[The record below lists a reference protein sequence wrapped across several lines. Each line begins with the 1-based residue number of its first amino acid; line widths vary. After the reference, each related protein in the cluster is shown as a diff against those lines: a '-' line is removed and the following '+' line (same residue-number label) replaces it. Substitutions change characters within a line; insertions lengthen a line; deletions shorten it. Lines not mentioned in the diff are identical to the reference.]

1 MAVYFHGNFGLNRE
15 RMSSLL
21 ILALDHPD
29 WKDKDLAN
37 PFGYGAPYAEK
48 YRSWLHKTG
57 ISELR
62 LPLRLTEKGKIVW
75 DHDKKFHTITTQ
87 WFMHWE
93 LSQDP
98 NRAEAWHYFVN
109 EFLPQHDK
117 FTKAELLQ
125 GVMMKLRAH
134 SEEHFGPG
142 SKLNPV
148 IVRKL
153 IECYT
158 EDFALG
164 ELGFLNKEGKRYI
177 KQDDLSP
184 IGPWKQPEDLT
195 LAFSD

>member
-21 ILALDHPD
+21 KLALDHPD
-29 WKDKDLAN
+29 WKDKDLAK
-37 PFGYGAPYAEK
+37 PFGYGAPYAAK
-48 YRSWLHKTG
+48 YRSWLHKTT
-57 ISELR
+57 ICELR
-62 LPLRLTEKGKIVW
+62 LPMRLTEKGKVVW
-75 DHDKKFHTITTQ
+75 EHDKKFETLTTQ

-93 LSQDP
+93 LSQDSH
-98 NRAEAWHYFVN
+98 RAEAWHFFIN
-109 EFLPQHDK
+109 EFLPRQDT
-117 FTKAELLQ
+117 FTKAELLE

-134 SEEHFGPG
+134 SEKHFGPD

-164 ELGFLNKEGKRYI
+164 NLSLINEENKMFVKS
-177 KQDDLSP
+177 SP
-184 IGPWKQPEDLT
+184 IKILGPWSRIEAIKGD
-195 LAFSD
+195 FNS